1 MTPHKSDACRKEIET
16 LLEYDM
22 IEPSKSPWACG
33 VVMAKKKGDQLRF
46 CCDFRYLNSVTVKD
60 AYPIPRIDES
70 LSKLGDAKF
79 FTTLDLGSA
88 FWQVPLRKQDRDK
101 TGFACELGLFQWKRM
116 PFGLCNATATFQ
128 RLMAHALIGV
138 TKKYGNLVMCYVDD
152 VVIATPTLEDHIER
166 LDEVFACMK
175 RSGLKCKPSKFEIL
189 KDSIKYL
196 GRMVDKHGI
205 RPDTDAVEAVLT
217 WKSPKTEHQ
226 LMSFLGFAN
235 YYREFIKGYADKVY
249 PMQQLMRHKGKK
261 FTWNN
266 AAEESFQRTKKE
278 LCEAPVLGMPTEKG
292 MYVLDTDASVVSIS
306 GILHQEQEWNGK
318 TILRPIAYGSKVLSD
333 TEMKYGA
340 PKAEMFAV
348 VTFVEK
354 YRAYLGSE
362 PFKLRVDNRAL
373 SWLKTYSMDQSYI
386 GRWIVRLD
394 GYNMIIEHRTRN
406 KHQNA
411 DSLSKKTEFYE
422 RQEQREADR
431 PEIKDGFSFMDKETY
446 DSLPLTRWLD
456 KSGKPIEDHPELP
469 KEPPEKTILR
479 KSKRI
484 PIEIILKSKIVV
496 PEDDMK
502 IVKRMICVKLSDDIH
517 KPGEM
522 NGQIMALKEHV
533 KARYRL
539 SDLIRAQKNDKMTS
553 NLSKWIQSGVKEK
566 GELEED
572 SYKILSQFYKE
583 KKDLLYHTADGVVAC
598 KRKDEE
604 KILHKHNLIILP
616 QLYQTEVLFRSHD
629 QMGHQGIDKVQQR
642 ILHRFDWPGMRK
654 ACERWVNAC
663 LACLQVKDPRKMKF
677 PLRSVESSEF
687 NEVVQID
694 HQKICMTESGYN
706 QILVIIDHF
715 TKLAEAVPCQTAS
728 AEETCDHLITHW
740 ISRYGCPMTF
750 QSDNGK
756 AFVGDLTKELMKR
769 SHIAQAHSTTYH
781 PQTNGLVERQNRTLV
796 NMLRVYCSRYMTDWD
811 KYRRQIPGNHRRQ
824 STS

>member
-46 CCDFRYLNSVTVKD
+46 CCDFRYLNSVTAKD

-70 LSKLGDAKF
+70 LSKLGDAKI

-101 TGFACELGLFQWKRM
+101 TGFACGLGLFQWKRM
-116 PFGLCNATATFQ
+116 PFGICNARATFQ

-152 VVIATPTLEDHIER
+152 VVTATLTLEDHIER

-175 RSGLKCKPSKFEIL
+175 RSGLKCKPSKCEIL

-196 GRMVDKHGI
+196 GRMVDRNGI
-205 RPDTDAVEAVLT
+205 RPDPDAVEAVLT
-217 WKSPKTEHQ
+217 WKSPKMEHQ

-249 PMQQLMRHKGKK
+249 PMQQLMRYKGKK

-266 AAEESFQRTKKE
+266 AAEESFQRIKKE

-292 MYVLDTDASVVSIS
+292 MYVLDT
-306 GILHQEQEWNGK
+306 GYQC
-318 TILRPIAYGSKVLSD
+318 LRPIAYGSKVLSD

-348 VTFVEK
+348 VTFVEN

-394 GYNMIIEHRTRN
+394 GYNMIIEHRTRE

-411 DSLSKKTEFYE
+411 DNLSKKTEFYE

-446 DSLPLTRWLD
+446 YSLPLTRWLD

-469 KEPPEKTILR
+469 KETPEKTIL
-479 KSKRI
+479 KKNQGM
-484 PIEIILKSKIVV
+484 PIGIMLKSKIVRETLKAKGYDLNQV
-496 PEDDMK
+496 ETGEAQIDDDLKRLLEKLADDKPVIQENSKEEPEVTMNYNDGNTSKVTNPDGKEVVQSLVEK
-502 IVKRMICVKLSDDIH
+502 IPADILEQTRVRKKRVEFKEEAKYL
-517 KPGEM
+517 GL
-522 NGQIMALKEHV
+522 GQESGSGPRPCPRSKEALKEENCPGNV
-533 KARYRL
+533 K
-539 SDLIRAQKNDKMTS
+539 
-553 NLSKWIQSGVKEK
+553 
-566 GELEED
+566 
-572 SYKILSQFYKE
+572 
-583 KKDLLYHTADGVVAC
+583 C
-598 KRKDEE
+598 
-604 KILHKHNLIILP
+604 
-616 QLYQTEVLFRSHD
+616 
-629 QMGHQGIDKVQQR
+629 
-642 ILHRFDWPGMRK
+642 GMRT
-654 ACERWVNAC
+654 
-663 LACLQVKDPRKMKF
+663 RK
-677 PLRSVESSEF
+677 RAAT
-687 NEVVQID
+687 I
-694 HQKICMTESGYN
+694 KI
-706 QILVIIDHF
+706 V
-715 TKLAEAVPCQTAS
+715 S
-728 AEETCDHLITHW
+728 A
-740 ISRYGCPMTF
+740 
-750 QSDNGK
+750 
-756 AFVGDLTKELMKR
+756 
-769 SHIAQAHSTTYH
+769 
-781 PQTNGLVERQNRTLV
+781 
-796 NMLRVYCSRYMTDWD
+796 
-811 KYRRQIPGNHRRQ
+811 
-824 STS
+824 